1 MIRPNFNYREFKDSY
16 LFSTIYR
23 KTDEYLAAHPG
34 AHVLN
39 LGVGDVSLPISRTV
53 IAALHAAVEEQAHA
67 ETFHGYLPECG
78 LPGLRKTIAAHY
90 GRYGV
95 ELAPEE
101 VFVSSG
107 AIDDIADILALFDK
121 EDAALV
127 LEPTYPAYV
136 ESNLIAGHPIKT
148 LDSGKE
154 DHFLPLPGPDLEAD
168 IIYLCSPGNPT
179 GAAYDRDALKV
190 WVDFANSTGA
200 VILFD
205 AAYEIFVSE
214 PQIPHSIY
222 EIEGAKTCAIEIC
235 SLSKTAGFTGMR
247 LGYTVVPKALERQGM
262 NLNAMWTRDRTSK
275 TNGVSYILQKGAEAV
290 FTEQGWE
297 ECLENI
303 NRYHANS
310 KALMEALDEA
320 GAWYCGGKNSPY
332 VWVQCPHGLDSWT
345 FFDRLLNEH
354 QIVGVPGEGF
364 GKCGAGF
371 FRLTAFASKEN
382 TEKAPGFHQQ
392 DRLREVFSRPRMPRM
407 RREAA
412 EASAEMVFDTDN
424 HCSWVYRLHDS
435 V

>member
-1 MIRPNFNYREFKDSY
+1 MSHPNCNYRAFRDSY

-23 KTDEYLAAHPG
+23 RTEEYLAAHPG
-34 AHVLN
+34 ARVLN
-39 LGVGDVSLPISRTV
+39 LGVGDVSLPISKTV
-53 IAALHAAVEEQAHA
+53 IAALHAAVEEQADA
-67 ETFHGYLPECG
+67 KTFHGYLPECG
-78 LPGLRKTIAAHY
+78 LPGLRKAIAAHY

-95 ELAPEE
+95 ELEPEE
-101 VFVSSG
+101 VFISSG

-121 EDAALV
+121 EDTALV

-136 ESNLIAGHPIKT
+136 ETNLIAGHEIKY
-148 LDSGKE
+148 LESGKE
-154 DHFLPLPGPDLEAD
+154 DRFLPLPAPDLKAD

-179 GAAYDRDALKV
+179 GAAYDRKALKA
-190 WVDFANSTGA
+190 WVDFANRTGA

-222 EIEGAKTCAIEIC
+222 EIDGAKTCAIEIC

-247 LGYTVVPKALERQGM
+247 LGYTIVPKTLSRDCM
-262 NLNAMWTRDRTSK
+262 DFNAMWTRDRTSK

-332 VWVQCPHGLDSWT
+332 VWVQCPEGLDSWT
-345 FFDRLLNEH
+345 FFDRLLNEL

-364 GKCGAGF
+364 GKCG
-371 FRLTAFASKEN
+371 R
-382 TEKAPGFHQQ
+382 
-392 DRLREVFSRPRMPRM
+392 DYIRFSSFGDPEDTK
-407 RREAA
+407 EAA
-412 EASAEMVFDTDN
+412 RRLKTVF
-424 HCSWVYRLHDS
+424 
-435 V
+435 